1 MMAEPS
7 TVLIT
12 TQTAEGTAF
21 VQGSGF
27 VISPDG
33 YIMTSSDLI
42 PLSVTQV
49 DLSHPGVG
57 PLVADVVGRDESRD
71 IVVLRIHVPDDIP
84 HLAFKDP
91 PIVPIGEFGVVVGY
105 SGTAAGGVGATAVP
119 GAVSSTRPYE
129 GTQYFQVNA
138 AYSAGLSGAPV
149 IDQNFRVLGM
159 VSLRREVVAP
169 GSQPGTGLFVSV
181 VSLIANLDNLK
192 RGSQIFYPHSPPVPG
207 AIPPPPPFPLIF
219 HGEAYVDGVPVAV
232 GATIQARLAGYT
244 TPIIEVEFE
253 GFYPFIRV
261 NPPIESGFVGE
272 TITFYVDGF
281 LASESHVYEID
292 ETDPIVDLT
301 LTAHTQ

>member
-1 MMAEPS
+1 
-7 TVLIT
+7 
-12 TQTAEGTAF
+12 
-21 VQGSGF
+21 
-27 VISPDG
+27 
-33 YIMTSSDLI
+33 MTSSDLI

-49 DLSHPGVG
+49 DLTHPGVG

-71 IVVLRIHVPDDIP
+71 IAVLRIHVPDDIP

-105 SGTAAGGVGATAVP
+105 RGTAAGGVGATAVP
-119 GAVSSTRPYE
+119 GDVSSTRPYD
-129 GTQYFQVNA
+129 GAQYFQVNV

-159 VSLRREVVAP
+159 VSLRREIVAP

-219 HGEAYVDGVPVAV
+219 QGEAYVDGVPIAV
-232 GATIQARLAGYT
+232 GATIQARLAGYI
-244 TPIIEVEFE
+244 TPIIKVEVE
-253 GFYPFIRV
+253 GRYPFIRV
-261 NPPIESGFVGE
+261 NPPIESGYAGE

-281 LASESHVYEID
+281 LASETHVYEID
-292 ETDPIVDLT
+292 EKDPIVDLI
-301 LTAHTQ
+301 LTAYTQ